1 MSRKRYILFAG
12 LVLLVAGGCS
22 LLQKENDGQM
32 AEPANS
38 QKPVSSS
45 EKVSEKIEDSVD
57 LSIPE
62 TDIVAK
68 VGGYAIT
75 KQDVE
80 DSISLLEQ
88 QLGQK
93 IDRDKVTKEQKK
105 MIADMLINN
114 RLLYLAAKNEGLDSD
129 PDVKKAIEKAKEQIL
144 AQALLNRYNDTINP
158 TEMDLETFYNTGK
171 YKGNDVKL
179 YFTEPEKRRIQE
191 IAVESESEA
200 KQILVDIMQGN
211 ITFRSA
217 AKKYS
222 VLDSA
227 SKGGDLGYKS
237 VQELLKIN
245 KPEKYINTAWTLD
258 KGELSSVFKV
268 GDKYYI
274 IKVAGVRPQRE
285 KAFSDVKD
293 QVEFLYKTS
302 KLEKL
307 QNEAIETV
315 KKSGVKIEEHY
326 ENL

>member
-1 MSRKRYILFAG
+1 MSRKTYILFAG
-12 LVLLVAGGCS
+12 FMLLISGGCS
-22 LLQKENDGQM
+22 LLQKGSDDQITESVN
-32 AEPANS
+32 P
-38 QKPVSSS
+38 QKSVSSS
-45 EKVSEKIEDSVD
+45 EKMSTKVEDPID
-57 LSIPE
+57 LGIPE

-68 VGGYAIT
+68 IGDYAIT

-93 IDRDKVTKEQKK
+93 IDRAKVTREQKK
-105 MIADMLINN
+105 MIADMLVNN
-114 RLLYLAAKNEGLDSD
+114 RLLYLAAKNEGIDSD
-129 PDVKKAIEKAKEQIL
+129 PDVKKAIENAKEQIL
-144 AQALLNRYNDTINP
+144 VQALLNRYNNTINP
-158 TEMDLETFYNTGK
+158 TEMELETFYNTGK

-191 IAVESESEA
+191 IEVKSEAEA

-217 AKKYS
+217 ARKYS

-227 SKGGDLGYKS
+227 SKGGDLGYKA

-258 KGELSSVFKV
+258 KGEVSSVFKV
-268 GDKYYI
+268 DDRCYI
-274 IKVAGVRPQRE
+274 IKVAGIRSQRE

-315 KKSGVKIEEHY
+315 KRSGVKIEEHY